1 MSVEP
6 LTVARIRPV
15 TNRGNLHAFLDVR
28 IGQLILC
35 SLRIIQQPG
44 QRPWVSLPQVIDAEG
59 HYRPVARCDDE
70 ELKARIR
77 GRSPPR
83 LGRAQRD
90 HRERSHY

>member
-59 HYRPVARCDDE
+59 HYRPVASATTRN
-70 ELKARIR
+70 
-77 GRSPPR
+77 
-83 LGRAQRD
+83 
-90 HRERSHY
+90 